1 MKRASGR
8 TLSKKRIKLA
18 FSVLIL
24 TLALPAC
31 SSDDAGKKQET
42 ELTEDELAGFTRLF
56 NTDEY
61 KGFLRYAFSKPEEI
75 DWKDII
81 EQGAI
86 AQKGKCSEEQ
96 IDDYLKIIGKDIDEV
111 YRPCYSFKKS
121 DVADFVKRHSG
132 LDRVP
137 AIEQFYW
144 KYIKKYESYFSEYFI
159 EDKMVYKCISGKKS
173 EDGYVLRFQAIDGLS
188 EIHSDRL
195 LTVTKAGDDYVMV
208 SNEFLKNCYYDKQ
221 SFELDVYSNETPIAI
236 DVVYSELDLDSYDG
250 DPCYET
256 SFVANINTIAKKNIA
271 RFGCKVKVLAVDS
284 YDYNADNRKDAVF
297 IIESDEGKQVL
308 MFDGETL
315 CEFASYDKD
324 ELAKIGADFTIDS
337 IRSAMD
343 KINTAVSGDEGY
355 KKAYAELAKTE
366 LSEIEDLRFKL
377 IYVDDDDI
385 PELSIDYL
393 GYRQSVYAYKNGEV
407 KEIFCGSYGVHGCG
421 GYYYSPKKGV
431 FSTFCTEYAGLMY
444 DDIYYSISE
453 TGEAKEDCYRKGFNY
468 DDLDG
473 DGEPSEEEGRLAQE
487 GKGGGKIEYHSSLDE
502 NIPESEVKARFEQ
515 YESYDADSVAGGMDY
530 IELLSELAK
539 EPEEDPGTAV
549 YETFLNGESTVSF
562 DYYMEN
568 IFNDCE
574 CLLDAD
580 KNISLIDTDKE
591 YTLSGLVDSFK
602 DAFAK
607 DSNKDSREDIHIN
620 AKYSYL
626 DCGADGEK
634 ELAVELDGPFSIAEL
649 HAKLTFVIKELDG
662 KLQVIYA
669 FPKREGNDNEINE
682 YGLIWGKEHVD
693 SEVYKTDV
701 RYINSDGKYIFGYH
715 DHFDRL
721 YNPVGLYTDE
731 HILWLDEY
739 DQNEE
744 EYPYYV
750 ENVEYGYYSMYSE
763 IGSYDAP
770 DPYYEDEPDYK
781 KEGAHYKEYDSE
793 NIEDVLPAKQVD
805 LYENRYVNNRI
816 EYYDEFV
823 HHIEGSLKNK
833 EDYYTAKAERLR
845 SIGVTGKILNGLPL
859 TFEVIVPR

>member
-96 IDDYLKIIGKDIDEV
+96 IDDYLDIKKKD
-111 YRPCYSFKKS
+111 YLYLNLSFFTKS
-121 DVADFVKRHSG
+121 DLVGYVKRHSG
-132 LDRVP
+132 LDKVP
-137 AIEQFYW
+137 AIDDSYW
-144 KYIKKYESYFSEYFI
+144 TYIEKYDSYFLDYLHT
-159 EDKMVYKCISGKKS
+159 DDMTYKCISGKKS
-173 EDGYVLRFQAIDGLS
+173 EDCYVLRFQAIEGVS
-188 EIHSDRL
+188 RIHPERL
-195 LTVTKAGDDYVMV
+195 LTVTKSGDDYVMV
-208 SNEFLKNCYYDKQ
+208 SNEFLKDCYYDKQ
-221 SFELDVYSNETPIAI
+221 SFEFDVYSNEKPIAI
-236 DVVYSELDLDSYDG
+236 DVVYSGTGGSIYDD
-250 DPCYET
+250 DPYYET
-256 SFVANINTIAKKNIA
+256 SFVANINAIAKKTIA
-271 RFGCKVKVLAVDS
+271 TIVPKVKVLAVDS

-473 DGEPSEEEGRLAQE
+473 DGVPSEEEERLAQE

-549 YETFLNGESTVSF
+549 YETFLNGENTVSF

-580 KNISLIDTDKE
+580 KNIPLIDNDKE

-649 HAKLTFVIKELDG
+649 NAKLTFVIKELDG
-662 KLQVIYA
+662 KLQVIYV

-750 ENVEYGYYSMYSE
+750 ENVEYCYYSMYSE
-763 IGSYDAP
+763 IGSYDAS

-781 KEGAHYKEYDSE
+781 KEGVHYKEYDSE
-793 NIEDVLPAKQVD
+793 NAENTQLAKEAYLHECNYLNDRAEYGAELVRRVD
-805 LYENRYVNNRI
+805 
-816 EYYDEFV
+816 
-823 HHIEGSLKNK
+823 GSLKTK
-833 EDYYTAKAERLR
+833 EEYYTAKAERLR

-859 TFEVIVPR
+859 TFEVIIPR

>member
-1 MKRASGR
+1 MVIGK
-8 TLSKKRIKLA
+8 LLKKSRIKLA

-42 ELTEDELAGFTRLF
+42 ELTEDELAGFTSLF

-75 DWKDII
+75 DWNEII

-96 IDDYLKIIGKDIDEV
+96 IDDYLDIEKRDDL
-111 YRPCYSFKKS
+111 YSNLSFFTKS
-121 DVADFVKRHSG
+121 DLVGYVKRHSG
-132 LDRVP
+132 LDKVP
-137 AIEQFYW
+137 AIDDFYW
-144 KYIKKYESYFSEYFI
+144 TYIEKYDSYFSDLFYT
-159 EDKMVYKCISGKKS
+159 DDMTYKCISGKKS
-173 EDGYVLRFQAIDGLS
+173 EDCYVLRFQAIEGVS
-188 EIHSDRL
+188 RIHSERL
-195 LTVTKAGDDYVMV
+195 LTVTKSGDDYVMV
-208 SNEFLKNCYYDKQ
+208 SNEFLKDCYYDKQ
-221 SFELDVYSNETPIAI
+221 SFEFDVYSNEKPIAI
-236 DVVYSELDLDSYDG
+236 DVVYSGTGGSIYDD
-250 DPCYET
+250 DPYYET
-256 SFVANINTIAKKNIA
+256 SFVANINAIAKKTIA
-271 RFGCKVKVLAVDS
+271 TIVPKVKVLTVDS

-315 CEFASYDKD
+315 CEFASYDKE

-385 PELSIDYL
+385 PELSIDAP
-393 GYRQSVYAYKNGEV
+393 GYHQSVYTYKNGEV
-407 KEIFCGSYGVHGCG
+407 KEIFFGPYGIHGCV

-431 FSTFCTEYAGLMY
+431 FSTFCTEYAGLMC

-453 TGEAKEDCYRKGFNY
+453 TGEVEEDCYRKEFNY

-473 DGEPSEEEGRLAQE
+473 DGEPSEEEERLAQE
-487 GKGGGKIEYHSSLDE
+487 GKGGGKIEYHSLLDE

-515 YESYDADSVAGGMDY
+515 YESYDADSVAGDMDY
-530 IELLSELAK
+530 MDLLSELAK
-539 EPEEDPGTAV
+539 EPEEDPSTAV

-580 KNISLIDTDKE
+580 KNISLIETDKE

-781 KEGAHYKEYDSE
+781 KEGVHYKEYDSE
-793 NIEDVLPAKQVD
+793 NIEDVLQAKRVD

-816 EYYDEFV
+816 EYYDELV

>member
-1 MKRASGR
+1 
-8 TLSKKRIKLA
+8 
-18 FSVLIL
+18 
-24 TLALPAC
+24 
-31 SSDDAGKKQET
+31 
-42 ELTEDELAGFTRLF
+42 
-56 NTDEY
+56 
-61 KGFLRYAFSKPEEI
+61 
-75 DWKDII
+75 
-81 EQGAI
+81 
-86 AQKGKCSEEQ
+86 
-96 IDDYLKIIGKDIDEV
+96 
-111 YRPCYSFKKS
+111 
-121 DVADFVKRHSG
+121 
-132 LDRVP
+132 
-137 AIEQFYW
+137 
-144 KYIKKYESYFSEYFI
+144 
-159 EDKMVYKCISGKKS
+159 
-173 EDGYVLRFQAIDGLS
+173 
-188 EIHSDRL
+188 
-195 LTVTKAGDDYVMV
+195 
-208 SNEFLKNCYYDKQ
+208 
-221 SFELDVYSNETPIAI
+221 
-236 DVVYSELDLDSYDG
+236 
-250 DPCYET
+250 
-256 SFVANINTIAKKNIA
+256 
-271 RFGCKVKVLAVDS
+271 
-284 YDYNADNRKDAVF
+284 
-297 IIESDEGKQVL
+297 
-308 MFDGETL
+308 
-315 CEFASYDKD
+315 
-324 ELAKIGADFTIDS
+324 
-337 IRSAMD
+337 
-343 KINTAVSGDEGY
+343 
-355 KKAYAELAKTE
+355 
-366 LSEIEDLRFKL
+366 
-377 IYVDDDDI
+377 
-385 PELSIDYL
+385 
-393 GYRQSVYAYKNGEV
+393 
-407 KEIFCGSYGVHGCG
+407 
-421 GYYYSPKKGV
+421 
-431 FSTFCTEYAGLMY
+431 

-602 DAFAK
+602 DAFFK

-744 EYPYYV
+744 EYSYYV

-770 DPYYEDEPDYK
+770 DYK
-781 KEGAHYKEYDSE
+781 KEGVHYKEYDSE
-793 NIEDVLPAKQVD
+793 NAENTQLAKEAYLHECSYLNDRAEYGAELVRRVD
-805 LYENRYVNNRI
+805 
-816 EYYDEFV
+816 
-823 HHIEGSLKNK
+823 GSLKTK
-833 EDYYTAKAERLR
+833 EEYYTAKAERLR
-845 SIGVTGKILNGLPL
+845 SIGITGKILNGLPL

>member
-1 MKRASGR
+1 M
-8 TLSKKRIKLA
+8 SKKRIKLA

-96 IDDYLKIIGKDIDEV
+96 IDDYLDIEKK
-111 YRPCYSFKKS
+111 YGLFWNLSFFTKS
-121 DVADFVKRHSG
+121 DLVGYVKRHSG
-132 LDRVP
+132 LDKVP
-137 AIEQFYW
+137 AIDYSYW
-144 KYIKKYESYFSEYFI
+144 TYIEKYDSYFSDYFYT
-159 EDKMVYKCISGKKS
+159 DGMTYKCISGKKS
-173 EDGYVLRFQAIDGLS
+173 EDCYVLRFQAIDGLS
-188 EIHSDRL
+188 RIYPERL
-195 LTVTKAGDDYVMV
+195 LTVTKSGDDYVMV
-208 SNEFLKNCYYDKQ
+208 SNEFLKDCYYDKK
-221 SFELDVYSNETPIAI
+221 SFEFDVYSNEKPIAI
-236 DVVYSELDLDSYDG
+236 DVVYSGTGRRFHDDAPY
-250 DPCYET
+250 YET
-256 SFVANINTIAKKNIA
+256 SFVANINTIAKKTIA

-315 CEFASYDKD
+315 CNFADFDKG
-324 ELAKIGADFTIDS
+324 ELAKIGADFTIDI

-343 KINTAVSGDEGY
+343 KMNNAISGDEGY
-355 KKAYAELAKTE
+355 KKAYAELAKKE
-366 LSEIEDLRFKL
+366 LSEIENLRFKL

-385 PELSIDYL
+385 PELSIDAP
-393 GYRQSVYAYKNGEV
+393 GYHQSVYVYKNGEV
-407 KEIFCGSYGVHGCG
+407 KEIFCGSYGAHGCS

-453 TGEAKEDCYRKGFNY
+453 TGEVEEDCYRKGFNY

-473 DGEPSEEEGRLAQE
+473 DGVPSEEEERLAQE

-515 YESYDADSVAGGMDY
+515 YESYDADSVAGDMDY
-530 IELLSELAK
+530 MELLSELAK
-539 EPEEDPGTAV
+539 EPEEDPGTTV

-568 IFNDCE
+568 IFTDCE

-602 DAFAK
+602 DAFFKA
-607 DSNKDSREDIHIN
+607 SNKDSREDIHIN

-649 HAKLTFVIKELDG
+649 HAKLTFVIKELAG
-662 KLQVIYA
+662 ELQVIYA

-715 DHFDRL
+715 DQWDRC

-731 HILWLDEY
+731 HILWLDEC
-739 DQNEE
+739 DEKDE

-763 IGSYDAP
+763 IGSYDAT

-781 KEGAHYKEYDSE
+781 KEGVHYKEYDSE
-793 NIEDVLPAKQVD
+793 NA
-805 LYENRYVNNRI
+805 ENTQLSKEAYLHECSYLNDRA
-816 EYYDEFV
+816 EYGAEFV
-823 HHIEGSLKNK
+823 RRVDGSLKTK
-833 EDYYTAKAERLR
+833 EEWLCEARRYYF
-845 SIGVTGKILNGLPL
+845 N
-859 TFEVIVPR
+859 IVRQIWSSSSTIT

>member
-1 MKRASGR
+1 MTMVIGK
-8 TLSKKRIKLA
+8 LLKKSRIKLA

-42 ELTEDELAGFTRLF
+42 ELTEDELAGFTSLF

-75 DWKDII
+75 DWNEII

-96 IDDYLKIIGKDIDEV
+96 IDDYLDIEKRDDL
-111 YRPCYSFKKS
+111 YSNLSFFTKS
-121 DVADFVKRHSG
+121 DLVGYVKRHSG
-132 LDRVP
+132 LDKVP
-137 AIEQFYW
+137 AIDDFYW
-144 KYIKKYESYFSEYFI
+144 TYIEKYDSYFSDLFYT
-159 EDKMVYKCISGKKS
+159 DDMTYKCISGKKS
-173 EDGYVLRFQAIDGLS
+173 EDCYVLRFQAIEGVS
-188 EIHSDRL
+188 RIHSERL
-195 LTVTKAGDDYVMV
+195 LTVTKSGDDYVMV
-208 SNEFLKNCYYDKQ
+208 SNEFLKDCYYDKQ
-221 SFELDVYSNETPIAI
+221 SFEFDVYSNEKPIAI
-236 DVVYSELDLDSYDG
+236 DVVYSGTGGSIYDD
-250 DPCYET
+250 DPYYET
-256 SFVANINTIAKKNIA
+256 SFVANINAIAKKTIA
-271 RFGCKVKVLAVDS
+271 TIVPKVKVLTVDS

-315 CEFASYDKD
+315 CEFASYDKE

-385 PELSIDYL
+385 PELSIDAP
-393 GYRQSVYAYKNGEV
+393 GYHQSVYTYKNGEV
-407 KEIFCGSYGVHGCG
+407 KEIFFGPYGIHGCV

-431 FSTFCTEYAGLMY
+431 FSTFCTEYAGLMC

-453 TGEAKEDCYRKGFNY
+453 TGEVEEDCYRKEFNY

-473 DGEPSEEEGRLAQE
+473 DGEPSEEEERLAQE
-487 GKGGGKIEYHSSLDE
+487 GKGGGKIEYHSLLDE

-515 YESYDADSVAGGMDY
+515 YESYDADSVAGDMDY
-530 IELLSELAK
+530 MDLLSELAK
-539 EPEEDPGTAV
+539 EPEEDPSTAV

-580 KNISLIDTDKE
+580 KNISLIETDKE

-781 KEGAHYKEYDSE
+781 KEGVHYKEYDSE
-793 NIEDVLPAKQVD
+793 NIEDVLQAKRVD

-816 EYYDEFV
+816 EYYDELV